1 MSWADTF
8 WNGGSASTGA
18 LGDPTRFSL
27 TGPAMPLPPSDYGMS
42 PTLNLGSTV
51 QASGAPMRPLPQAT
65 DEQWA
70 QARNDKAT
78 ADAEAKRK
86 SRENTQAFGQ
96 MIVGL
101 AQAGAQA
108 YAASKQKDLRDRMFQ
123 IVYSSGGGGG
133 GVHIPDPLA
142 DGIPRVG

>member
-1 MSWADTF
+1 
-8 WNGGSASTGA
+8 
-18 LGDPTRFSL
+18 
-27 TGPAMPLPPSDYGMS
+27 
-42 PTLNLGSTV
+42 
-51 QASGAPMRPLPQAT
+51 
-65 DEQWA
+65 
-70 QARNDKAT
+70 
-78 ADAEAKRK
+78 
-86 SRENTQAFGQ
+86 

-133 GVHIPDPLA
+133 IHIPDPLA